1 MKYLFL
7 LIIFIII
14 FSSCQPT
21 INEKSI
27 SVDIGKISSLPPETL
42 FTSARIIPLET
53 TDSSLMAQI
62 DKVLVHKK
70 TIYLLDARQNIVFVF
85 NDNGNFLF
93 KINQKGR
100 GPEEYNFLNDIN
112 INPYE
117 ENLLQKF
124 LFRKRFP
131 PITNLDISI
140 GNILLSVANT
150 MKTS

>member
-70 TIYLLDARQNIVFVF
+70 NNLPTGCKTKYSICFQRQ
-85 NDNGNFLF
+85 
-93 KINQKGR
+93 R
-100 GPEEYNFLNDIN
+100 
-112 INPYE
+112 
-117 ENLLQKF
+117 KF
-124 LFRKRFP
+124 
-131 PITNLDISI
+131 SI
-140 GNILLSVANT
+140 
-150 MKTS
+150 

>member
-70 TIYLLDARQNIVFVF
+70 TIYLLDALGARMCQGTFFF
-85 NDNGNFLF
+85 NG
-93 KINQKGR
+93 
-100 GPEEYNFLNDIN
+100 
-112 INPYE
+112 
-117 ENLLQKF
+117 
-124 LFRKRFP
+124 RKRRTVMK
-131 PITNLDISI
+131 ILNLAEDHKYRISVLFS
-140 GNILLSVANT
+140 GCLWLDFD
-150 MKTS
+150 

>member
-100 GPEEYNFLNDIN
+100 GPEEYNFLRSEERRVGKECRSRWS
-112 INPYE
+112 PYH
-117 ENLLQKF
+117 
-124 LFRKRFP
+124 
-131 PITNLDISI
+131 
-140 GNILLSVANT
+140 
-150 MKTS
+150 

>member
-1 MKYLFL
+1 MKYIFL

-14 FSSCQPT
+14 FSSCQQT

-93 KINQKGR
+93 KINQ
-100 GPEEYNFLNDIN
+100 
-112 INPYE
+112 
-117 ENLLQKF
+117 NLLQKF